1 MSDYAKDH
9 SPKRGNKVGVAP
21 ASSGTE
27 EAPTHKQSE
36 RDVKLGEGLDFNAV
50 ADSHSK
56 TQVKD
61 AKHNNS
67 TPRANA
73 LNTWMRGVTGQHAAD
88 GAHDKMPSK
97 QATGHKPYHKPNATA
112 RANGMAMWQ
121 EGVDSKHSELGEHDV
136 PNQFNNQ

>member
-9 SPKRGNKVGVAP
+9 SPKRGNKVGLVTATP
-21 ASSGTE
+21 GASDGYDHD
-27 EAPTHKQSE
+27 ADIK
-36 RDVKLGEGLDFNAV
+36 RGEGQSGMNTSAG
-50 ADSHSK
+50 
-56 TQVKD
+56 VKD

-73 LNTWMRGVTGQHAAD
+73 LDTWKRGVTGQHAAD